1 MNYEVLMRITTC
13 LFHFVSLSR
22 GAFAVI
28 KKCHR
33 IKDKDKKLFAAKFV
47 KYDDEALKIL
57 KREVAMIQ
65 KWEHEKFIYLFEVY
79 IVQKYVVLIMEWY
92 VRFVFL

>member
-1 MNYEVLMRITTC
+1 M
-13 LFHFVSLSR
+13 
-22 GAFAVI
+22 I
-28 KKCHR
+28 KKCYR
-33 IKDKDKKLFAAKFV
+33 LDDKDKKLYAAKLV

-65 KWEHEKFIYLFEVY
+65 KWHHPKFINLFDVY

-92 VRFVFL
+92 VILIQFYYINN